1 MTESTPISK
10 NITQGPSRAGA
21 RAMYRAAG
29 FDAEALR
36 KPLIGIANTW
46 TELGP
51 CNFGL
56 RGLAEHVKAGIRQA
70 GGTPLEFNTVVISD
84 GITMGTEGMKT
95 SLISREVIAD
105 SMELVV
111 RGHML
116 DGFVA
121 LTGCDKTTPGAI
133 MAMCRLDIPSV
144 LLYGGSIMPGRHDQV
159 DITIQDVYEAIGAH
173 ATGRIDDDQLRLIE
187 ENACPGAGSCGGQFT
202 ANTMATAAEILGVA
216 LMGSGSVPATD
227 PRKEAVGTQ
236 VGALAVELVSQN
248 RTPSQIITRPA
259 LDNAIRSIAT
269 TGGSTNGVLHF
280 LAIAREAGLELDI
293 EDFQTLSS
301 STPLMVDLKPG
312 GRFVAPDLD
321 KAGGIALVARRLKEA
336 GLLHEDALTV
346 SGRTVGQEAD
356 RAVETPD
363 QQVVVPVDKPLKK
376 SGGLV
381 ILKGNLAPEGAVVK
395 LAGHERAQHQGP
407 ARVFDSE
414 DEVMPAI
421 EQGHIQPG
429 DVVVIRYEGPKGGPG
444 YARDASRHRC
454 HRGSRSRRLRGP
466 SHRWPLLGCHPRPDD
481 RPRRARSR
489 SGRPLGRPARRRY
502 HHHRHHGRPVGRSIR
517 RNRVAGPPSRLGGPT
532 AALHLRRDGQIRPLG
547 VVGSSRGGD
556 QLIVGEGR
564 FFAAAIAILND

>member
-1 MTESTPISK
+1 MTESIPISK

-56 RGLAEHVKAGIRQA
+56 RGLAEHVKTGIRQA

-236 VGALAVELVSQN
+236 VGGLAVELVLRN
-248 RTPSQIITRPA
+248 CTPSQIITRPA

-346 SGRTVGQEAD
+346 SGRTISQEAD
-356 RAVETPD
+356 RAVETPG

-421 EQGHIQPG
+421 EQGHIQSG

-444 YARDASRHRC
+444 MREMLAVTGAIVGAGLGDSVALVTDGRFSGATRGLMIGHAAPEAAVGGPLAVLHDGDTITIDTTAGRLDVALDETELQARLAAWEAPPPRYTSGVMAKYARSV
-454 HRGSRSRRLRGP
+454 SS
-466 SHRWPLLGCHPRPDD
+466 
-481 RPRRARSR
+481 
-489 SGRPLGRPARRRY
+489 
-502 HHHRHHGRPVGRSIR
+502 
-517 RNRVAGPPSRLGGPT
+517 
-532 AALHLRRDGQIRPLG
+532 AAQGA
-547 VVGSSRGGD
+547 VTS
-556 QLIVGEGR
+556 
-564 FFAAAIAILND
+564 